1 VEARQG
7 ELEQLIS
14 TSMPGARTTSDDVRV
29 VRVSPASAMA
39 TALIAELD
47 VDLHARYPG
56 VPFHTLTP
64 DELMAPAFTFVVA
77 EAAGE
82 ALGCGALRV
91 REPGVAEIKRMFVR
105 PAARR
110 RGVAR
115 ALLRALEARAAELG
129 MPRILIETGEGQP
142 EAIALYVSSGYAPIP
157 RYGEYADVEQS
168 RCFEKRLRTG
178 E

>member
-1 VEARQG
+1 MEAGQG
-7 ELEQLIS
+7 ELDQLIS
-14 TSMPGARTTSDDVRV
+14 SSTPGARMARSDVRV

-39 TALIAELD
+39 AALIAELD

-56 VPFHTLTP
+56 VSFHTLTP

-110 RGVAR
+110 CGVAR
-115 ALLRALEARAAELG
+115 AVLRALEARAVELG
-129 MPRILIETGEGQP
+129 IPRILIETGAEQP
-142 EAIALYVSSGYAPIP
+142 EAIALYVSSGYVPIP
-157 RYGEYADVEQS
+157 RYGEYVDVPTS
-168 RCFEKRLRTG
+168 RCFEKRLGTR

>member
-1 VEARQG
+1 MEAEQG
-7 ELEQLIS
+7 ELEQLSS
-14 TSMPGARTTSDDVRV
+14 TSGPDARMTRADVRV
-29 VRVSPASAMA
+29 VRVSPVSAMA

-56 VPFHTLTP
+56 VAFHTLSP

-105 PAARR
+105 PSARR

-115 ALLRALEARAAELG
+115 AVLRALEARAAELG
-129 MPRILIETGEGQP
+129 LPRILIETGAAQP
-142 EAIALYVSSGYAPIP
+142 EAIALYLSSGYVPIP
-157 RYGEYADVEQS
+157 RYGEYVDVPTS
-168 RCFEKRLRTG
+168 RCFEKRLGAG

>member
-1 VEARQG
+1 VEAGQG
-7 ELEQLIS
+7 ELEQLIATS
-14 TSMPGARTTSDDVRV
+14 TPGARMTRDKIRV
-29 VRVSPASAMA
+29 VRVSPASAEA
-39 TALIAELD
+39 AALIAELD

-115 ALLRALEARAAELG
+115 AVLRALEARASELG
-129 MPRILIETGEGQP
+129 TPRILIETGEGQP
-142 EAIALYVSSGYAPIP
+142 EAIALYVSSGYIPIP
-157 RYGEYADVEQS
+157 RYGEYVDVEQS
-168 RCFEKRLRTG
+168 RCFEKRLGTG